1 MLPHG
6 LTEETGKEKKLMRQS
21 ATEGSPVLAQGA
33 DTATSAEHLPFG
45 KCVVLHLLP
54 GALVT
59 AAFALLVPVGSR
71 FGVPAFAVFLVLG
84 VVLLVPLELGYL
96 LWQAWKRTGTL
107 RIATVVSYR
116 ERIPSWQY
124 VILPVPLLLWMLLIF
139 LLLSPTVETSIIERF
154 FSWVPQDYHLQSFA
168 THMEDYNR
176 PLLIWS
182 AVLMLIFGGIIG
194 PVVEELYFRGYL
206 LPRMSRC
213 GSWAPLLHTVLFS
226 LYHFFTPWQNP
237 ARILGLTPLYYVVW
251 WKRNIYIGILV
262 HCAGNT
268 LGMGALL
275 LAVLLG

>member
-1 MLPHG
+1 M
-6 LTEETGKEKKLMRQS
+6 EKKLMCQS
-21 ATEGSPVLAQGA
+21 AAEGSPVLPQGT
-33 DTATSAEHLPFG
+33 DLATSAEHLPFG
-45 KCVVLHLLP
+45 KSLILHLLP

-59 AAFALLVPVGSR
+59 AAFALLVPVGNR

-96 LWQAWKRTGTL
+96 VWQAWKRSGTL
-107 RIATVVSYR
+107 CIATVVSYR

-124 VILPVPLLLWMLLIF
+124 VLLPVPLLLWMLLIF
-139 LLLSPTVETSIIERF
+139 LLVSPPVETSLIERF

-176 PLLIWS
+176 TLLISS
-182 AVLMLIFGGIIG
+182 AFLLLIFGGIIG

-206 LPRMSRC
+206 LPRMPQC
-213 GSWAPLLHTVLFS
+213 GGWAPLLHTVLFS

-275 LAVLLG
+275 LAVLRG